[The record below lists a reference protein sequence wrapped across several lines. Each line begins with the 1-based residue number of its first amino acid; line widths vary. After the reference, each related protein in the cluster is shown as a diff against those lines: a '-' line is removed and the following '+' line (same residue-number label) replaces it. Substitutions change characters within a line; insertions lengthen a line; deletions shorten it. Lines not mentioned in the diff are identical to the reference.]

1 MSSLPTRRQA
11 IVSLAAAAA
20 GAIVP
25 TLGAQPQLPQ
35 RVAAPPSPTA
45 GGKAGAAG
53 RAVAFEPVSVP
64 DYELLARERMTHPAW
79 EYITSGCADDVT
91 VRWNREALT
100 RIRLES
106 RVLVDVSKI
115 DTHVKL
121 LGHELPHPIL
131 LAPTAAHMLV
141 HPEGERETARGADAA
156 SAIMVAS
163 TSANCSIA
171 EVTSATKQPVWFQ
184 LYVQPDR
191 GENRDIVDRAIAAG
205 CKALCVT
212 VDMPTSDNRDRV
224 KHLGPFAAN
233 LPLGNLNRLGGP
245 TFGASASARNR
256 EITWKDLEWFQSIA
270 KVPVLLKGILHPAD
284 AEEAVKNGAAGIIVS
299 NHGGRVLDTVP
310 ATIDALPR
318 VIDRVA
324 GRIPV
329 LMDGGI
335 RRGTDVLKA
344 LAFGANAVLIGRPY
358 LYGLA
363 VNGAEGVRHVVEI
376 LRTELEAAMAL
387 AGRTSIAAIDRSVLW
402 PQ

>member
-1 MSSLPTRRQA
+1 
-11 IVSLAAAAA
+11 
-20 GAIVP
+20 
-25 TLGAQPQLPQ
+25 
-35 RVAAPPSPTA
+35 
-45 GGKAGAAG
+45 
-53 RAVAFEPVSVP
+53 
-64 DYELLARERMTHPAW
+64 
-79 EYITSGCADDVT
+79 
-91 VRWNREALT
+91 
-100 RIRLES
+100 
-106 RVLVDVSKI
+106 
-115 DTHVKL
+115 
-121 LGHELPHPIL
+121 
-131 LAPTAAHMLV
+131 
-141 HPEGERETARGADAA
+141 
-156 SAIMVAS
+156 
-163 TSANCSIA
+163 
-171 EVTSATKQPVWFQ
+171 
-184 LYVQPDR
+184 
-191 GENRDIVDRAIAAG
+191 
-205 CKALCVT
+205 
-212 VDMPTSDNRDRV
+212 MPTSDNRDRV